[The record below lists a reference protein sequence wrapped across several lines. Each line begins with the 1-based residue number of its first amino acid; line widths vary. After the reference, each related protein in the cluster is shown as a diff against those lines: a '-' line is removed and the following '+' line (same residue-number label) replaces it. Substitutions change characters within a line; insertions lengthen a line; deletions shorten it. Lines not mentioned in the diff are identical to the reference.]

1 MEQRYYN
8 TFFKN
13 NQALNIEHKTSS
25 FRAKDVDNKLKQV
38 YYKNVYYT
46 GIIICCNPQAD
57 SVIYAA
63 EILRRIIV
71 RKPAQKDFG
80 IATAEMER
88 GNMGQKI
95 KQDDVIMIGK
105 NIRDIRV
112 EKRITQEEVA
122 ERLLVYGIKISRG
135 TYSKIEMGIRN
146 IEASSLEAIKNIL
159 DTTYER
165 LFEHT

>member
-1 MEQRYYN
+1 M
-8 TFFKN
+8 
-13 NQALNIEHKTSS
+13 EHKNSD

-38 YYKNVYYT
+38 YYKTVYYT

-63 EILRRIIV
+63 EVLRRIIV

-80 IATAEMER
+80 IVKAEKER
-88 GNMGQKI
+88 ENMGQKI
-95 KQDDVIMIGK
+95 KQDKVIMIGK

-146 IEASSLEAIKNIL
+146 IEATSLEAIKNIL

-165 LFEHT
+165 LFEHTK

>member
-1 MEQRYYN
+1 
-8 TFFKN
+8 
-13 NQALNIEHKTSS
+13 
-25 FRAKDVDNKLKQV
+25 
-38 YYKNVYYT
+38 
-46 GIIICCNPQAD
+46 
-57 SVIYAA
+57 
-63 EILRRIIV
+63 
-71 RKPAQKDFG
+71 
-80 IATAEMER
+80 
-88 GNMGQKI
+88 MGQKI
-95 KQDDVIMIGK
+95 KQDEVIMIGK

-146 IEASSLEAIKNIL
+146 IEATSLEAIKNIL